1 MITGTMNQKNKME
14 IQGVVYQ
21 VKFVDCNSIYIGE
34 TGWKLI
40 ARLEKHKQDGN
51 TNDGSNIFEL

>member
-34 TGWKLI
+34 TG
-40 ARLEKHKQDGN
+40 
-51 TNDGSNIFEL
+51 

>member
-1 MITGTMNQKNKME
+1 MNQKNKME
-14 IQGVVYQ
+14 IQGVVYK

-40 ARLEKHKQDGN
+40 ARLDKHKQDGN
-51 TNDGSNIFEL
+51 TNDGSNVFEL